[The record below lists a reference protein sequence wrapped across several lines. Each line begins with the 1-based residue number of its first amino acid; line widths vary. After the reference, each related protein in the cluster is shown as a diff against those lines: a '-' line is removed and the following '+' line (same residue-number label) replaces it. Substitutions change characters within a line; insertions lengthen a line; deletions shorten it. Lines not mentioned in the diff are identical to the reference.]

1 MFRATISSTAL
12 YSEAANHYFD
22 NITGDRYRDDVSF
35 LSTLRAL
42 AAPRM
47 ADKEHI
53 NLAFT
58 RSTYTSRDVANNSA
72 NRMVKAMLDMTYY
85 DSEGMFV
92 VHSVEAR
99 EQADNYSCLELL
111 KSTFCDVYRGFERV
125 EKVTDFFRKTFY
137 SLCFVNPETKQVVVF
152 VEQLNIRK
160 LHYLQCGI
168 FAFMPWYF
176 NPKAG
181 VSADEMA
188 LIQSLRDTS
197 EAGYLECI
205 RKISLKYDFRTSII
219 KKKLQGFETRFD
231 KVELDKYRNKVERTI
246 REIQDLNNSIARCFE
261 NKRELDIKILGL
273 EQKIESGQG
282 ESEIMEY
289 FLCNKKLFLEEVTD
303 KTLTFCAKDYLVYF
317 DEDMAKR
324 IINNSTSY
332 VYRPGGYDRSGYIN
346 PDDMKLL
353 MTALFIDQTLRMKI
367 CATYKFEL
375 GNRVYGVSHY
385 TYPPDCDDCMPNTHI
400 DRYSCLGNNERA
412 INECLKNNDYI
423 GAIEQS
429 ISSCKG
435 MNFADSAVMRVFM
448 ERLYG
453 VDGYS
458 HNRCIELPD
467 GTVVRPKD
475 AIEWLKF
482 QAEEKRLAEEAARK
496 ATEEATKAQEES
508 ASVTVP
514 EETVDEE
521 VEVVTVEATEEVTIE
536 DLEHDIDGVDGV
548 PF

>member
-12 YSEAANHYFD
+12 YNDAANAYFD
-22 NITGDRYRDDVSF
+22 NIIGDRYRDDVSV

-47 ADKEHI
+47 KEGERI
-53 NLAFT
+53 FLNF
-58 RSTYTSRDVANNSA
+58 SSSSYTARDVSNNSA
-72 NRMVKAMLDMTYY
+72 NRMIKAMLDMSYY
-85 DSEGMFV
+85 GNQGTFII
-92 VHSVEAR
+92 HSIEAR
-99 EQADNYSCLELL
+99 EQTDNYACMELM
-111 KSTFCDVYRGFERV
+111 KSTFCTVYKDFERV
-125 EKVTDFFRKTFY
+125 TKVTDFFRKTFY
-137 SLCFVNPETKQVVVF
+137 SLCFVNPKTKQVVIF

-176 NPKAG
+176 DPKVG
-181 VSADEMA
+181 VTSEEME
-188 LIQSLRDTS
+188 LIQSLRDTT
-197 EAGYLECI
+197 EEGYLECI
-205 RKISLKYDFRTSII
+205 RKISSKYDFRTVII

-231 KVELDKYRNKVERTI
+231 KVELDKMRNNVERLV
-246 REIQDLNNSIARCFE
+246 RDIQEYNNSIARCFDK
-261 NKRELDIKILGL
+261 KRDYDIKILGL

-289 FLCNKKLFLEEVTD
+289 FLCNKKLFLEDVTD
-303 KTLTFCAKDYLVYF
+303 RTMTFCAKDYLTYF

-324 IINNSTSY
+324 IINNKTSY
-332 VYRPGGYDRSGYIN
+332 IYKPGGYDRSNYIAAE
-346 PDDMKLL
+346 DMKML
-353 MTALFIDQTLRMKI
+353 MTALFVDQILRMKI

-375 GNRVYGVSHY
+375 GSRVTGISHY
-385 TYPPDCDDCMPNTHI
+385 TYPTDCDDCMPNTHI

-412 INECLKNNDYI
+412 INECIKNNDYI

-448 ERLYG
+448 DRLYG
-453 VDGYS
+453 VDGYT

-467 GTVVRPKD
+467 GKVVRPTE
-475 AIEWLKF
+475 AIEWLKM
-482 QAEEKRLAEEAARK
+482 QAEEQRKAEEAAK
-496 ATEEATKAQEES
+496 AELEKAKAEESTEVVDSGAAAEEVADTVEQEATHD
-508 ASVTVP
+508 VY
-514 EETVDEE
+514 EETNDVDDDDDD
-521 VEVVTVEATEEVTIE
+521 AF
-536 DLEHDIDGVDGV
+536 